1 MNKLKLF
8 VKNMV
13 VYGLGG
19 VISKI
24 IPLVMVPIVTRIM
37 PNSEY
42 FGISDLANTLL
53 SLCSS
58 LGIMGMY
65 DAMYRMFFEKE
76 DEEYKKEICSTAFFF
91 TCITSVILFV
101 MMIVFS
107 PLIAKLFF
115 GDKELINVVYIVAMA
130 TLIGATNGIMSAPT
144 RMQNKGLVFV
154 VLNTIGPVISYS
166 ISIPLLLHGYY
177 VIALPIAGLITAIIY
192 EIVFYGLNRKWF
204 NLKMFKKEH
213 IGPLIKIGLPLLPN
227 FLIYWLFNSSDRLMI
242 TSILGIGAA
251 GLYSVGSKLG
261 HASQIIYTAFSGGWQ
276 YFAFAT
282 MKEEEQVRSNTL
294 VFEYLGVISFA
305 VTTFVCCFSRYIY
318 AFLFEQE
325 YYESYVIAPYLFLA
339 PLLQMLFQI
348 AANQFIVIKKTW
360 PNAFILFLGSAVNIV
375 LNLVLIPVLGIE
387 GAAIATLIGYALSDV
402 ICVIVLQKMKL
413 MKISVKFI
421 FATILLIAF
430 FVLWRIVFVE
440 KLIVNIIMAIAFCI
454 VMIILYMSDIK
465 SLFVKNNR
473 K

>member
-42 FGISDLANTLL
+42 FGISDLSNTLL
-53 SLCSS
+53 SLCTS

-76 DEEYKKEICSTAFFF
+76 DDEYKKEICSTAFFF
-91 TCITSVILFV
+91 TCITSAVLFV
-101 MMIVFS
+101 IMLLFS

-115 GDKELINVVYIVAMA
+115 GDKELIYVVYIVAIA
-130 TLIGATNGIMSAPT
+130 TLIGATNSIISAPT
-144 RMQNKGLVFV
+144 RMQNKGMVYV
-154 VLNTIGPVISYS
+154 VMNAIGPIISYS
-166 ISIPLLLHGYY
+166 ISIPLLLCGHY
-177 VIALPIAGLITAIIY
+177 VIALPVAGLLTAIVN
-192 EIVFYGLNRKWF
+192 EIAFYGLNRKWF
-204 NLKMFKKEH
+204 HLKLFKREH
-213 IGPLIKIGLPLLPN
+213 IGPLLKIGIPLLPN
-227 FLIYWLFNSSDRLMI
+227 FLIYWIFNSSDRLMI

-261 HASQIIYTAFSGGWQ
+261 NASQIIYTAFAGGWQ

-282 MKEEEQVRSNTL
+282 MKEKDQVKSNTL
-294 VFEYLGVISFA
+294 VFEYLGVISFG

-318 AFLFEQE
+318 MFLFEQE
-325 YYESYVIAPYLFLA
+325 YYEGYVIAPYLFLA

-348 AANQFIVIKKTW
+348 AANQFVVIKKTW
-360 PNAFILFLGSAVNIV
+360 PNALILALGAIANVV

-387 GAAIATLIGYALSDV
+387 GAAIATLIGYAISDV

-413 MKISVKFI
+413 MKISAKFVLV
-421 FATILLIAF
+421 TILLFVFIVMWRMVFLEQIIAS
-430 FVLWRIVFVE
+430 LS
-440 KLIVNIIMAIAFCI
+440 MAIAFCVVVI
-454 VMIILYMSDIK
+454 MLYRADIK
-465 SLFVKNNR
+465 SLFVR
-473 K
+473 KK

>member
-8 VKNMV
+8 IKNMV

-24 IPLVMVPIVTRIM
+24 IPLIMVPIVTRIM

-53 SLCSS
+53 SLCTS

-65 DAMYRMFFEKE
+65 DAMYRMFFEKD

-91 TCITSVILFV
+91 TCITSVILFII
-101 MMIVFS
+101 MLLFS

-115 GDKELINVVYIVAMA
+115 GNKELINVVYIVAIA

-144 RMQNKGLVFV
+144 RMQNKGMVFV
-154 VLNTIGPVISYS
+154 VMNAIGPIISYS
-166 ISIPLLLHGYY
+166 ISIPLLLCGYY
-177 VIALPIAGLITAIIY
+177 VIALPVAGLITAIIN
-192 EIVFYGLNRKWF
+192 ELVFYGLNRKWF
-204 NLKMFKKEH
+204 HFKLFKKEH
-213 IGPLIKIGLPLLPN
+213 IVPLIKIGFPLIPN

-261 HASQIIYTAFSGGWQ
+261 HTSQIIYTAFAGGWQ

-282 MKEEEQVRSNTL
+282 MKEDDQVKSNTL

-305 VTTFVCCFSRYIY
+305 VTTFVCCFSKYIY

-360 PNAFILFLGSAVNIV
+360 PNAFILALGAVSNVI

-387 GAAIATLIGYALSDV
+387 GAAIATLIGYALSDI

-413 MKISVKFI
+413 MKISAKFI
-421 FATILLIAF
+421 FATLLIIVF
-430 FVLWRIVFVE
+430 FIMWRIVFVE
-440 KLIVNIIMAIAFCI
+440 QLIANLIMAIVFCMVW
-454 VMIILYMSDIK
+454 VMLYISDIK
-465 SLFVKNNR
+465 LLFVK
-473 K
+473 KK